1 MNQTRQPSRT
11 SCALLRLP
19 VSLGTAALTT
29 DRVGLTDLYLQ
40 RADSE
45 NAYDELRNQWGW
57 GGFRLLSG
65 VERSSGRTE
74 KTADDAQLG
83 VRIIRRRTIVRE

>member
-1 MNQTRQPSRT
+1 MPFTEVVAS
-11 SCALLRLP
+11 LP
-19 VSLGTAALTT
+19 EFEHIVLVTNLTT